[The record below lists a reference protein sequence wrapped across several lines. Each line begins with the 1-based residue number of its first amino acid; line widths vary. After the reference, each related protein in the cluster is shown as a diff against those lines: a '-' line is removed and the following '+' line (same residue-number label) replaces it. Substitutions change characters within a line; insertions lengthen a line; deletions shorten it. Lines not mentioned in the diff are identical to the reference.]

1 MRLIF
6 RPAIARERRRLIPAV
21 LTLAIAGVACGLRV
35 DSSTPEYQQFF
46 TSVVSGDG
54 TAAAGDGSAV
64 HGGIVQ
70 PPGHAEAPV
79 RPLKPG
85 EVYMGNL
92 PLKVRLPNLKSG
104 ISAVTYPQWAALFL
118 PRIGAPV
125 CGNNLVAVVAWQ
137 AQEGT
142 RAAWNPLATTQ
153 GMAGATQFN
162 SVGVRNYASLEQGL
176 QATALTL
183 WRGRS
188 SYGYGPVVQG
198 LRACAPPMWT
208 AQAIQASLWCRNCAG
223 GRYLTA
229 IVPAVIADF
238 NRALIPRQSRD

>member
-1 MRLIF
+1 MSFSRTHF
-6 RPAIARERRRLIPAV
+6 EPMRRRLIPSV
-21 LTLAIAGVACGLRV
+21 LLMALAGAGCGLRV
-35 DSSTPEYQQFF
+35 NASTPEYQQFF
-46 TSVVSGDG
+46 TSVVSAAG
-54 TAAAGDGSAV
+54 TTSAGDGSAV

-70 PPGHAEAPV
+70 PPAHQKTPL

-85 EVYMGNL
+85 EVYMGTT
-92 PLKVRLPNLKSG
+92 PLEVRLPNLKVAISG
-104 ISAVTYPQWAALFL
+104 VTYPQWAALFL

-142 RAAWNPLATTQ
+142 QAAWNPLATTQ
-153 GMAGATQFN
+153 GMPGASQFN
-162 SVGVRNYASLEQGL
+162 GVGVKNYASLEQGL

-183 WRGRS
+183 WRGRN

-223 GRYLTA
+223 GHYLTA

-238 NRALIPRQSRD
+238 NRAFLPRQSRG

>member
-1 MRLIF
+1 MQSPSASRFELQ
-6 RPAIARERRRLIPAV
+6 RRRLIPAV
-21 LTLAIAGVACGLRV
+21 LLLGLAGSACGLRV
-35 DSSTPEYQQFF
+35 DASTPEYQQFF
-46 TSVVSGDG
+46 TSVVSAAG
-54 TAAAGDGSAV
+54 TTVVGDGSAV

-70 PPGHAEAPV
+70 PPASAKAPV

-85 EVYMGNL
+85 EVYLGNV
-92 PLKVRLPNLKSG
+92 PLEVRLPNLKDG
-104 ISAVTYPQWAALFL
+104 ISGVTDPQWAALFL

-153 GMAGATQFN
+153 GMSGATQFN
-162 SVGVRNYASLEQGL
+162 GVGVKNYTSLEQGL

-183 WRGRS
+183 WRGRT

-223 GRYLTA
+223 GQYLTA

-238 NRALIPRQSRD
+238 NRAFLPRQARG